1 MSVTRTEVQASVR
14 PDRTARPAGSRKITF
29 TGWLM
34 APGVTLLGVLSIIPL
49 VMLILMSFSKVRLL
63 GGLRLEFA
71 GLDNWARAFGDVE
84 LWKSWATTLAF
95 FVSTLGIELVLGVAI
110 AVALNRLIR
119 GRGLVLPLILLPM
132 FVAPSIVGL
141 LGRYLLDPT
150 FGLYA
155 NMLQSIGITQD
166 VLGHPVSAF
175 AAVVLMDVWE
185 WTPLIA
191 LITLAGLSGVN
202 PSVLEAASLDGA
214 GEWTKFWHMV
224 LPSIR
229 PILLVAV
236 LIRSMDAVRYF
247 DIIYVTTNGGP
258 ADATKIIP
266 VRLYEAAFRFFDL
279 GYAAVIGIMMLV
291 LTILI
296 ARFFV
301 RLMGEKEEN

>member
-1 MSVTRTEVQASVR
+1 MSVSRTEVQASVR
-14 PDRTARPAGSRKITF
+14 PDRTTRPAGSRKITF

-34 APGVTLLGVLSIIPL
+34 APGITLLGVLSIIPL

-110 AVALNRLIR
+110 AVALNRLVR

-155 NMLQSIGITQD
+155 NLLQSIGITQD

-214 GEWTKFWHMV
+214 SEWKKFWHMV

-229 PILLVAV
+229 PILLVAI

>member
-1 MSVTRTEVQASVR
+1 MSVSRTEVQASVQ
-14 PDRTARPAGSRKITF
+14 PDRATRPAGSRKITF

-34 APGVTLLGVLSIIPL
+34 APGITLLGVLSIIPL

-110 AVALNRLIR
+110 AVALNRLVR

-155 NMLQSIGITQD
+155 NLLQSIGITQD

-214 GEWTKFWHMV
+214 SEWKKFWHMV

-229 PILLVAV
+229 PILLVAI

>member
-1 MSVTRTEVQASVR
+1 MSVSRTEVQASVR
-14 PDRTARPAGSRKITF
+14 PDRTTRPAGSRKITF

-34 APGVTLLGVLSIIPL
+34 APGITLLGVLSIIPL

-71 GLDNWARAFGDVE
+71 GLDNWARAFGDIE
-84 LWKSWATTLAF
+84 LWKSWATTLTF

-110 AVALNRLIR
+110 AVALNRLVR

-155 NMLQSIGITQD
+155 NLLQSIGITQD

-214 GEWTKFWHMV
+214 SEWKKFWHMV

-229 PILLVAV
+229 PILLVAI